1 MYRKKVLV
9 EQKYLKK
16 QIMGNILHIISSA
29 RGDASNSI
37 LLGNR
42 IVERLH
48 QRYPDKEVVVNNVA
62 GQSWQWLHR
71 ELVDAYRTPSAA
83 LTSEQQALL
92 EASDTTIAQMQEA
105 DIIVIGVPLYNFN
118 LPAPLKAWVDHIVRP
133 GKTVNYQD
141 GGFVG
146 QLTGKKVYLAIA
158 SNGIYS
164 EGPMRPYDFAE
175 PYLRYV
181 LGFVGITDITTYRIE
196 GAGLSATKETA
207 VEKGLTSVEA
217 I

>member
-1 MYRKKVLV
+1 
-9 EQKYLKK
+9 
-16 QIMGNILHIISSA
+16 MGNILHIISSA

-42 IVERLH
+42 IVERLQ
-48 QRYPDKEVVVNNVA
+48 QRNPDKEVVVNNVA
-62 GQSWQWLHR
+62 GQSWQWLHK